1 MSELSVD
8 IRLRAESFM
17 LEMKFSA
24 PPGIPT
30 VTALRLSQRQLM
42 DDPNTS
48 HPFYWSAFAA
58 VGDGEIPVI
67 RTKQVIA
74 AAH

>member
-1 MSELSVD
+1 MTGL
-8 IRLRAESFM
+8 
-17 LEMKFSA
+17 FSA
-24 PPGIPT
+24 PPGTPT
-30 VTALRLSQRQLM
+30 VTALRISQRALM

-67 RTKQVIA
+67 RPPARIA
-74 AAH
+74 EAGK